1 MKRKTLA
8 AVLLAVCL
16 LLSACRQGATAD
28 TAAGNGGSTAG
39 AEDSSTD
46 GETGAAAE
54 NAGSQGDSG
63 TSSGLPEEMPVIFTT
78 FSTTDL
84 EGNSVDESILQD
96 YKLTMFNVWATYCGP
111 CLMEMPDL
119 GELAPEYA
127 EKGVQFVGLVS
138 DTLNSDGSISESQV
152 DTARDIVEE
161 TGADYLHLLPSEDLM
176 DLLSQIYAVPTTIIV
191 DQEGRQVGYA
201 YVQSLSREEWVAV
214 LDAALAEVEE

>member
-1 MKRKTLA
+1 MRQRTIFA
-8 AVLLAVCL
+8 CLLALTLV
-16 LLSACRQGATAD
+16 LSACAGD
-28 TAAGNGGSTAG
+28 TAESG
-39 AEDSSTD
+39 
-46 GETGAAAE
+46 AE
-54 NAGSQGDSG
+54 NAGSNNTPSSNAADNSAADNSAAGENSGDQSG
-63 TSSGLPEEMPVIFTT
+63 SSTGLPEEMPVIFTT
-78 FSTTDL
+78 FTTTDL

-96 YKLTMFNVWATYCGP
+96 YKLTMVNIWATYCGP

-138 DTLNSDGSISESQV
+138 DALNSDGSISEDQV
-152 DTARDIVEE
+152 TTAQDIVAE
-161 TGADYLHLLPSEDLM
+161 TGADYLHLLPSEDLYG
-176 DLLSQIYAVPTTIIV
+176 LLSQVYAVPTTIIV